1 MAEEGAALVRVL
13 GGVVI
18 AVPFMVWLVWA
29 LIVEPVAVPI
39 ALGIIVGVGTCT
51 LGGLWLM
58 ERHR

>member
-1 MAEEGAALVRVL
+1 MRVL